1 MTTGMIFLAAGLIL
15 CVMAVAGYRRRLV
28 NPTTAL
34 LAFGVGIGGVA
45 MGAATLG
52 KLLGLDGQAVAAL
65 VLASPVLLFSIGVS
79 VRRFLVAMLGALVGY
94 IGTTVVLTD
103 AVTLQEMFSDN
114 GLSILVRLAFPYAI
128 GFLFGRA
135 ADPSEWKP
143 V

>member
-1 MTTGMIFLAAGLIL
+1 
-15 CVMAVAGYRRRLV
+15 
-28 NPTTAL
+28 
-34 LAFGVGIGGVA
+34 
-45 MGAATLG
+45 
-52 KLLGLDGQAVAAL
+52 
-65 VLASPVLLFSIGVS
+65 LFSIGVS
-79 VRRFLVAMLGALVGY
+79 VRRFLVAMLGAVVGY

-135 ADPSEWKP
+135 ADPSEWEP